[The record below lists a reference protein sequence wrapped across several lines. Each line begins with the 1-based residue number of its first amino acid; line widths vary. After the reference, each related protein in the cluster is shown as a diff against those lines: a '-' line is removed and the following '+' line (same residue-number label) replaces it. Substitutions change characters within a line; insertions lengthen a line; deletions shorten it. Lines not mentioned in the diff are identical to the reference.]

1 MKVQTENFI
10 NGRWQSALSGAVMAV
25 ENPSDGTTITSVPAS
40 TKADAD
46 ASIHSAQ
53 SAFSSWSTRPAPER
67 AQFLTRVAEL
77 LRERVKPIATV
88 LSSEQGKP
96 IGQATAEV
104 LGAAHQLDYHAQWA
118 RRIEGETVI
127 SDNPGE
133 HIMIARVPVGVVCA
147 LIPWNFPLS
156 LICRKV
162 GPALIAGNTV
172 VVKPHEITPLCGLML
187 AALFEEA
194 GTPHGVIN
202 FVTGNGLEVGQA
214 LVENPV
220 TQLVTLTGSVRAG
233 RQVMQTAAQNI
244 TQVSLEL
251 GGKAP
256 FIVCDDADLD
266 KAVELAAFSRFRNC
280 GQVCTSNE
288 RTLVH
293 SSMYQ
298 EFAEKLI
305 VKLESL
311 VVDMP
316 DKDPDMGPKVSL
328 PELDKVLS
336 MVEQAKSEGA
346 EVLSGGHRM
355 EADHLQSGHF
365 MKPTLLVNVTRSMT
379 IAKEE
384 VFGPVISLI
393 EYSDFDEAISIAN
406 ESDYGLTA
414 YLMTDSYSNVMK
426 GINEISSG
434 EIFVNRV
441 GPEAVQGYHTGYR
454 LSGIGGDDGKHGFEA
469 FLKKKTIYLSAPYH
483 G

>member
-1 MKVQTENFI
+1 MKVQTKNFI
-10 NGRWQSALSGAVMAV
+10 NGRWQSALNGDDMAV
-25 ENPSDGTTITSVPAS
+25 ENPSDGTIITAVPAS
-40 TKADAD
+40 TQADAD
-46 ASIHSAQ
+46 AALTAAQ
-53 SAFSSWSTRPAPER
+53 SAFPAWSKRPAPER
-67 AQFLTRVAEL
+67 AQILSRVAEL
-77 LRERVKPIATV
+77 LRERVKPIAAV
-88 LSSEQGKP
+88 ISMEQGKP
-96 IGQATAEV
+96 IGQASGEV

-133 HIMIARVPVGVVCA
+133 HIMIARVAVGVVCA

-162 GPALIAGNTV
+162 GPALVAGNTV

-194 GTPHGVIN
+194 GTPAGVIN

-214 LVENPV
+214 LVENPI

-256 FIVCDDADLD
+256 FIVCSDADLD
-266 KAVELAAFSRFRNC
+266 KAVELAVFSRFRNC

-298 EFAEKLI
+298 EFSEKLAEKL
-305 VKLESL
+305 KML
-311 VVDMP
+311 VVDTP

-328 PELDKVLS
+328 PELEKVLS
-336 MVEQAKSEGA
+336 MVTQAQAEGA
-346 EVLSGGHRM
+346 ELVVGGLRSQ
-355 EADHLQSGHF
+355 ADHLQQGHF
-365 MKPTLLVNVTRSMT
+365 MQPTLLTNVTPSMT

-393 EYSDFDEAISIAN
+393 EYSDFDEAIAIAN
-406 ESDYGLTA
+406 DSDYGLTA

-469 FLKKKTIYLSAPYH
+469 FMKKKTIYLSAPYLN
-483 G
+483 